1 MADGTGVFGWI
12 GVVVRR
18 WPWAVVGFWIALTA
32 VLSMTFPSLTE
43 MAAKRPVPILPPDAP
58 VLQTTKQISEAYHQN
73 GSENENV
80 LLVVLTDDNG
90 LNPSDLTTYRTLAE
104 NLRPDTRDIV
114 LLQDFVRT
122 PALRDAMTSKD
133 HKAWY
138 LPMVLSGGVG
148 TPELH
153 EGFGRVADIVKKSV
167 AGTTLTAHLTG
178 PAATGDDLMYIGIRD
193 MHVIET
199 AVVVMVLVILFV
211 IYRNLLTMML
221 PLMTIGLSVGVA
233 QALVSGVA
241 QLGLGVST
249 QTITLMTTMM
259 FGAGID
265 YAVFLIS
272 RYHDYLRQGLDSDDA
287 VERALTS
294 IGKVIAG
301 SAATVAV
308 TFLGMI
314 FTKLGAFRNVG
325 PALAISIAVALF
337 AAVTFLPALMVLAG
351 RRNWIKPRRD
361 LTGHFWRVTG
371 IRIVRKPIIHLA
383 GSLTVL
389 LILAVC
395 GMFARF
401 NYDDS
406 KTLPDSVESSVG
418 YSTLAEHFPLNAT
431 IPEYLVVH
439 SSEDLRKRPALVEL
453 KQMEQRVSQL
463 PDIAAIHP
471 APVPSAKS
479 NDKKSAASGEL
490 LPRHDKGSS
499 SGNKDLEGA
508 EGFPNVAA
516 LLYSVS
522 ASGNVD
528 LTPDL
533 SSLDLPPGVTLPTAP
548 PEKKKE
554 VDDTNTFVNTVR
566 GLGFAMSVDI
576 AEIANTVGSA
586 PVTVLD
592 VVATANRDGGALK
605 KMSEFAEQLSSFPDE
620 PSIEAASREVRRIV
634 ENARTEIR
642 SLSNDPPSAKDAAAP
657 PPKDPH
663 NYADAIQQM
672 IDEVKALIKDT
683 SQTGGGL
690 NSALTAFISPDGH
703 TARYLVQTK
712 LNPFATEAFSQIR
725 EITDAARGP
734 HPRALMKEASISASG
749 VTAMLRDTRAYY
761 GDDIN
766 LIIVMTILIVFLIL
780 VAILRAVVAPLY
792 LIASVVLSYLSA
804 LGLGV
809 IVFQFMLGQPLTWS
823 IPGLT
828 FIVLVAMGADYNL
841 LLISRLREESP
852 HGIRS
857 GVIQTVRSTG
867 GVITAAGVIFAA
879 SMFGMLF
886 ASISTLV
893 QCGFII
899 GTGLLLDTFL
909 VRTITVPAIAV
920 LVGKWNWW
928 PSKPPPP
935 AARERPIP
943 LSQADAQPA
952 VEVETKAETEPEP
965 APVVDAAPESDAAPE
980 TDAEPTPENGSEPE
994 ADLGPTLVAHAV
1006 PTPEA
1011 HLVPTPE
1018 VHAVPTPEV
1027 GAESLTGPENGMPVH
1042 IEDDP
1047 DTDAIR
1053 MSTEVVDESD
1063 PDTVVLRW

>member
-1 MADGTGVFGWI
+1 MLRGGQSKVADGRGTFGWI

-18 WPWAVVGFWIALTA
+18 WPWAVIGFWVALAA
-32 VLSMTFPSLTE
+32 VLSVTFPPLNE
-43 MAAKRPVPILPPDAP
+43 MAAKRPVPILPSDAP
-58 VLQTTKQISEAYHQN
+58 VLETTRQISEAFHQS

-80 LLVVLTDDNG
+80 LLVVLTDDDG
-90 LNPSDLTTYRTLAE
+90 LNPSDLTTYHKLAD
-104 NLRPDTRDIV
+104 NLRPDTRDIP
-114 LLQDFVRT
+114 LLQDFVHT
-122 PALRDAMTSKD
+122 PALREAMTSKD

-148 TPELH
+148 TPEMH

-167 AGTTLTAHLTG
+167 AGSTLTAHLTG
-178 PAATGDDLMYIGIRD
+178 PAATGDDLTFIGIRD

-199 AVVVMVLVILFV
+199 AVVTMVLVILFV
-211 IYRNLLTMML
+211 IYRNFFTMML
-221 PLMTIGLSVGVA
+221 PLITIGVSVGVA
-233 QALVSGVA
+233 GSLVSGVA
-241 QLGLGVST
+241 ELGLGVST

-259 FGAGID
+259 AGAGID

-272 RYHDYLRQGLDSDDA
+272 RYHDYLRQGLSSDEA
-287 VERALTS
+287 VAKALTS

-301 SAATVAV
+301 SAATVSI

-314 FTKLGAFRNVG
+314 FTQLGPFRNIG
-325 PALAISIAVALF
+325 PALAVSIAVALIV
-337 AAVTFLPALMVLAG
+337 AVTFLPALMILTG
-351 RRNWIKPRRD
+351 RRGWIKPRRD
-361 LTGHFWRVTG
+361 LTARFWRVTG
-371 IRIVRKPIIHLA
+371 TRIVRKPVIHLA
-383 GSLTVL
+383 ASLTVL
-389 LILAVC
+389 LILAGC

-406 KTLPDSVESSVG
+406 KTLPKSVESSVG
-418 YSTLAEHFPLNAT
+418 YDTLAQHFPLNAT

-439 SSEDLRKRPALVEL
+439 SDQDLRKPPALVEL
-453 KQMEQRVSQL
+453 KQMEQRVGQL
-463 PDIAAIHP
+463 PDIAAVRQ

-479 NDKKSAASGEL
+479 DKKSVADDQL
-490 LPRHDKGSS
+490 LPRHDKGSQS
-499 SGNKDLEGA
+499 ANKDLEGT
-508 EGFPNVAA
+508 EGFPNVAS

-522 ASGNVD
+522 SSGSVD

-533 SSLDLPPGVTLPTAP
+533 SSLNLPPGVTPPTAP
-548 PEKKKE
+548 PAHEKDA
-554 VDDTNTFVNTVR
+554 DDTGTFVSTVR
-566 GLGFAMSVDI
+566 GLGFAMSVDV
-576 AEIANTVGSA
+576 AEIANTVNAA

-592 VVATANRDGGALK
+592 VVATADQAGGALK

-620 PSIEAASREVRRIV
+620 PSIQAASHEFRRIV
-634 ENARTEIR
+634 ENARNDLRT
-642 SLSNDPPSAKDAAAP
+642 LSSDGPPAKDSAP

-663 NYADAIQQM
+663 KYADAIQQM
-672 IDEVKALIKDT
+672 IDEIKALIKDT

-712 LNPFATEAFSQIR
+712 LNPFATEAMNQIR
-725 EITDAARGP
+725 GITDAARGP
-734 HPRALMKEASISASG
+734 HPRPLMKDASISASG

-792 LIASVVLSYLSA
+792 LIASVVISYLSA
-804 LGLGV
+804 LGVGV
-809 IVFQFMLGQPLTWS
+809 IVFQFILGEPMTWS

-857 GVIQTVRSTG
+857 GVIHTVSSTG

-909 VRTITVPAIAV
+909 VRTITVPAVAV

-935 AARERPIP
+935 APRRRA
-943 LSQADAQPA
+943 
-952 VEVETKAETEPEP
+952 EP
-965 APVVDAAPESDAAPE
+965 AATPVAELAPDVPDG
-980 TDAEPTPENGSEPE
+980 T
-994 ADLGPTLVAHAV
+994 ADGPGVSQHGRHARSNLGTV
-1006 PTPEA
+1006 
-1011 HLVPTPE
+1011 
-1018 VHAVPTPEV
+1018 
-1027 GAESLTGPENGMPVH
+1027 
-1042 IEDDP
+1042 
-1047 DTDAIR
+1047 AIR
-1053 MSTEVVDESD
+1053 S
-1063 PDTVVLRW
+1063 

>member
-1 MADGTGVFGWI
+1 VLRGVRKATVADGRGTFGWI

-18 WPWAVVGFWIALTA
+18 WPWAVIGFWVALAA
-32 VLSMTFPSLTE
+32 VLSMTIPPLTE
-43 MAAKRPVPILPPDAP
+43 MASKRPVPILPSDAP
-58 VLQTTKQISEAYHQN
+58 VLETTRQISEAFHQS

-90 LNPSDLTTYRTLAE
+90 LNPSDLTTYRKVARE
-104 NLRPDTRDIV
+104 LRPDTRDIV
-114 LLQDFVRT
+114 MLQDFVST
-122 PALRDAMTSKD
+122 PALREAMTSKD

-153 EGFGRVADIVKKSV
+153 EGFGRVANVVKEAV
-167 AGTTLTAHLTG
+167 AGSTLTAHLTG
-178 PAATGDDLMYIGIRD
+178 PAASGDDLMYVGIRD

-211 IYRNLLTMML
+211 IYRNFVTMML
-221 PLMTIGLSVGVA
+221 PLITIGVSVGVA
-233 QALVSGVA
+233 QSIVA
-241 QLGLGVST
+241 GIAELGLGVSS

-259 FGAGID
+259 AGAGID

-272 RYHDYLRQGLDSDDA
+272 RYHDYLRQGMSSDEA
-287 VERALTS
+287 VAKALTS

-301 SAATVAV
+301 SAATVSI
-308 TFLGMI
+308 TFLGMV
-314 FTKLGAFRNVG
+314 FTHLGAFKNVG
-325 PALAISIAVALF
+325 PALACSIAVALC
-337 AAVTFLPALMVLAG
+337 AALTFLPALMVLAG
-351 RRNWIKPRRD
+351 RRGWIKPRRD
-361 LTGHFWRVTG
+361 LTTRFWRVTG
-371 IRIVRKPIIHLA
+371 TRIVRKPLIHLA

-389 LILAVC
+389 LILAGC
-395 GMFARF
+395 AMFARF

-406 KTLPDSVESSVG
+406 KTLPRSVESSVG
-418 YSTLAEHFPLNAT
+418 YDVLAQHFPLNAT

-439 SSEDLRKRPALVEL
+439 SDQDLRTPPALVDL
-453 KQMEQRVSQL
+453 KQMEQRVGQL
-463 PDIAAIHP
+463 PDIAAIRQ

-479 NDKKSAASGEL
+479 DKKSTAAGEL
-490 LPRHDKGSS
+490 LPRHDNGSQ

-522 ASGNVD
+522 SSGNVD

-533 SSLDLPPGVTLPTAP
+533 SSLNLPPGMTLPTAP
-548 PEKKKE
+548 PAKKE
-554 VDDTNTFVNTVR
+554 VDDTGTFVSTVR

-576 AEIANTVGSA
+576 AEIANTVNAA

-634 ENARTEIR
+634 ENARTDLR
-642 SLSNDPPSAKDAAAP
+642 TLGNDSSPNKDRAVV
-657 PPKDPH
+657 PPKDAH

-703 TARYLVQTK
+703 TARYLVQTN
-712 LNPFATEAFSQIR
+712 LNPFATEAMNQIHD
-725 EITDAARGP
+725 ITDAARGP
-734 HPRALMKEASISASG
+734 HPRALMKGASISASG

-761 GDDIN
+761 GEDIN

-792 LIASVVLSYLSA
+792 LIASVVVSYLSA
-804 LGLGV
+804 LGVGV
-809 IVFQFMLGQPLTWS
+809 IVFQFILGQSLTWS

-857 GVIQTVRSTG
+857 GVIHTVSSTG

-893 QCGFII
+893 QAGFII

-920 LVGKWNWW
+920 LVGDWNWW
-928 PSKPPPP
+928 PSKPPPRAPRRRAEPP
-935 AARERPIP
+935 AT
-943 LSQADAQPA
+943 PA
-952 VEVETKAETEPEP
+952 SEG
-965 APVVDAAPESDAAPE
+965 APEVS
-980 TDAEPTPENGSEPE
+980 NGT
-994 ADLGPTLVAHAV
+994 ADGPVASQHGRHA
-1006 PTPEA
+1006 
-1011 HLVPTPE
+1011 
-1018 VHAVPTPEV
+1018 
-1027 GAESLTGPENGMPVH
+1027 S
-1042 IEDDP
+1042 
-1047 DTDAIR
+1047 
-1053 MSTEVVDESD
+1053 SD
-1063 PDTVVLRW
+1063 PGTVAVRS

>member
-1 MADGTGVFGWI
+1 MSEARGPFGWI
-12 GVVVRR
+12 GVVVQR
-18 WPWAVVGFWIALTA
+18 WPWAVIGFWIALAA
-32 VLSMTFPSLTE
+32 VLSVTFPPLTE
-43 MAAKRPVPILPPDAP
+43 MAAKRPVPILPNDAP
-58 VLQTTKQISEAYHQN
+58 VLVTTRQISQAFNQS

-80 LLVVLTDDNG
+80 LLVVLTDEYG
-90 LNPSDLTTYRTLAE
+90 LNPSDLATYRTLAD

-114 LLQDFVRT
+114 MLQDFIQT
-122 PALRDAMTSKD
+122 PALREAMTSKD

-167 AGTTLTAHLTG
+167 AGTTLTSNLTG

-193 MHVIET
+193 MHVIEV
-199 AVVVMVLVILFV
+199 AVVIMVLIILFV
-211 IYRNLLTMML
+211 IYRNPFTMML
-221 PLMTIGLSVGVA
+221 PLITIGVSVGVA
-233 QALVSGVA
+233 QSIVSGVA
-241 QLGLGVST
+241 ELGLGVSS

-259 FGAGID
+259 AGAGID

-272 RYHDYLRQGLDSDDA
+272 RYHDYLRQGVPSDEA
-287 VERALTS
+287 VAAALTS

-301 SAATVAV
+301 SAATVSI

-361 LTGHFWRVTG
+361 LTTRFWRRTG
-371 IRIVRKPIIHLA
+371 IRIVRRPVSHLI

-389 LILAVC
+389 LILAGC
-395 GMFARF
+395 ATFARF

-406 KTLPDSVESSVG
+406 KTLPGSVESSVG
-418 YSTLAEHFPLNAT
+418 YKTLAEHFPLNAT

-439 SSEDLRKRPALVEL
+439 SSQDLRKPAALVDL
-453 KQMEQRVSQL
+453 KQMERRVGQL
-463 PDIAAIHP
+463 PDIAAIHG
-471 APVPSAKS
+471 APVPTP
-479 NDKKSAASGEL
+479 KSA
-490 LPRHDKGSS
+490 DKTSADDGLTIGSS
-499 SGNKDLEGA
+499 GGLTDKRDKRDKTDGDGA
-508 EGFPNVAA
+508 DGFPNTAS
-516 LLYSVS
+516 LLYSV
-522 ASGNVD
+522 ASTGTS
-528 LTPDL
+528 TPDMG
-533 SSLDLPPGVTLPTAP
+533 LPPELAALAPPTAP
-548 PEKKKE
+548 AKQ
-554 VDDTNTFVNTVR
+554 VDDTATFVSTVR
-566 GLGFAMSVDI
+566 ALGFAMSLDV
-576 AEIANTVGSA
+576 AEIANTVDAS

-592 VVATANRDGGALK
+592 VVATTTRDGGALK
-605 KMSEFAEQLSSFPDE
+605 KMSDFAEKLENFPDAKT
-620 PSIEAASREVRRIV
+620 IEVASRNVRQILDD
-634 ENARTEIR
+634 A
-642 SLSNDPPSAKDAAAP
+642 SNDLRVLGNDDAGQRQRTAETQKDA
-657 PPKDPH
+657 H
-663 NYADAIQQM
+663 NYADAIHQM
-672 IDEVKALIKDT
+672 IDGVKDLIKQT
-683 SQTGGGL
+683 EHTGGGL

-712 LNPFATEAFSQIR
+712 LYPFGTDAMNQIR
-725 EITDAARGP
+725 GIIDGARGP
-734 HPRALMKEASISASG
+734 HPDALFKEASISASG

-761 GDDIN
+761 GQDIN
-766 LIIVMTILIVFLIL
+766 LIIIMTILIVFLIL

-792 LIASVVLSYLSA
+792 LIASVVISYLSA
-804 LGLGV
+804 LGIGV
-809 IVFQFMLGQPLTWS
+809 IVFQFILGQSLTWS

-857 GVIQTVRSTG
+857 GVIHTVSSTG

-893 QCGFII
+893 QAGFII

-935 AARERPIP
+935 APRQRAE
-943 LSQADAQPA
+943 QPA
-952 VEVETKAETEPEP
+952 TPVSEAASEVPDDTADS
-965 APVVDAAPESDAAPE
+965 AGASQ
-980 TDAEPTPENGSEPE
+980 NGR
-994 ADLGPTLVAHAV
+994 HAR
-1006 PTPEA
+1006 T
-1011 HLVPTPE
+1011 
-1018 VHAVPTPEV
+1018 
-1027 GAESLTGPENGMPVH
+1027 
-1042 IEDDP
+1042 
-1047 DTDAIR
+1047 
-1053 MSTEVVDESD
+1053 D
-1063 PDTVVLRW
+1063 PDTVALRS

>member
-1 MADGTGVFGWI
+1 M
-12 GVVVRR
+12 VVCR
-18 WPWAVVGFWIALTA
+18 WPWAVIGFWIALSA
-32 VLSMTFPSLTE
+32 VLAVTFPPLTE

-90 LNPSDLTTYRTLAE
+90 LNPSDLTTYRNLAQ

-138 LPMVLSGGVG
+138 LPMVLAGGVG

-211 IYRNLLTMML
+211 IYRNFLTMML
-221 PLMTIGLSVGVA
+221 PLVTIGVSVGVA
-233 QALVSGVA
+233 QSLVSGVA
-241 QLGLGVST
+241 ELGLGVSS

-259 FGAGID
+259 AGAGID

-272 RYHDYLRQGLDSDDA
+272 RYHDYLRQGMASDEA
-287 VERALTS
+287 VARALTS

-301 SAATVAV
+301 SAATVSV
-308 TFLGMI
+308 TFLGMV

-325 PALAISIAVALF
+325 PALAISIAVALC

-351 RRNWIKPRRD
+351 RRNWIKPRGD
-361 LTGHFWRVTG
+361 LTSRFWRRMG
-371 IRIVRKPIIHLA
+371 IQIVRRPVIHLA
-383 GSLTVL
+383 GSMVIL

-406 KTLPDSVESSVG
+406 KTLPKSVESSVG
-418 YSTLAEHFPLNAT
+418 YSTLSEHFPLNAT
-431 IPEYLVVH
+431 IPEYLVVQ
-439 SSEDLRKRPALVEL
+439 SSEDLRKRSALVEL

-463 PDIAAIHP
+463 SDIAAIHP

-479 NDKKSAASGEL
+479 NDKKSAADGGL
-490 LPRHDKGSS
+490 LPRRDKGSQ

-522 ASGNVD
+522 SSGNVD

-533 SSLDLPPGVTLPTAP
+533 SSLNLPPGVTLPTAP

-554 VDDTNTFVNTVR
+554 VDDTGTFVNTVR

-576 AEIANTVGSA
+576 AEIANTVDSS

-592 VVATANRDGGALK
+592 VVATADRDGGALK
-605 KMSEFAEQLSSFPDE
+605 KMSEFAEQLSSFPDQ

-634 ENARTEIR
+634 ENARTDLR
-642 SLSNDPPSAKDAAAP
+642 SMSNDPPSAKDAAAP
-657 PPKDPH
+657 PPKGPH

-683 SQTGGGL
+683 SGNGGGL

-712 LNPFATEAFSQIR
+712 LNPFATEAFNQIR
-725 EITDAARGP
+725 QITDAARGP
-734 HPRALMKEASISASG
+734 HPRGLMKDASISASG

-792 LIASVVLSYLSA
+792 LIASVVVSYLSA
-804 LGLGV
+804 LGVGV

-935 AARERPIP
+935 APRERP
-943 LSQADAQPA
+943 LRLA
-952 VEVETKAETEPEP
+952 EP
-965 APVVDAAPESDAAPE
+965 AAAPEVDAEPE
-980 TDAEPTPENGSEPE
+980 AEPTPEADAEAEPEVDAEPE
-994 ADLGPTLVAHAV
+994 ADAQPEPEVDVEPEQDVELTPEAHAV

-1011 HLVPTPE
+1011 HAVPTPE
-1018 VHAVPTPEV
+1018 AHAVPTPEFDI
-1027 GAESLTGPENGMPVH
+1027 ASLTGPWAAAARADA
-1042 IEDDP
+1042 EDDA
-1047 DTDAIR
+1047 DTGPIR
-1053 MSTEVVDESD
+1053 IPAEVVDESD

>member
-1 MADGTGVFGWI
+1 MLRGGQGKVADGRGTFGWI
-12 GVVVRR
+12 GVLVRR
-18 WPWAVVGFWIALTA
+18 WPWAVIGFWVAMAGVLA
-32 VLSMTFPSLTE
+32 VTFPPLTE
-43 MAAKRPVPILPPDAP
+43 MAAKRPVPILPSDAP
-58 VLQTTKQISEAYHQN
+58 VLQTTRQISEAFHQS

-80 LLVVLTDDNG
+80 LLVVLTDDDG
-90 LNPSDLTTYRTLAE
+90 LNPADLTTYRTLAQ

-114 LLQDFVRT
+114 MLQDFVRT

-167 AGTTLTAHLTG
+167 AGSTLTANLTG
-178 PAATGDDLMYIGIRD
+178 PAATGDDLMYIGVRD

-199 AVVVMVLVILFV
+199 AVVVMVLLILFV
-211 IYRNLLTMML
+211 IYRNFVTMML
-221 PLMTIGLSVGVA
+221 PLITIGVSVGVA
-233 QALVSGVA
+233 QSLVSGVA
-241 QLGLGVST
+241 ELGLGVSN
-249 QTITLMTTMM
+249 QTITLLTTMM
-259 FGAGID
+259 AGAGID

-272 RYHDYLRQGLDSDDA
+272 RYHDYLRRGMDSDEA
-287 VERALTS
+287 VATALTS

-301 SAATVAV
+301 SAATVSI
-308 TFLGMI
+308 TFLGMV

-325 PALAISIAVALF
+325 PALAIAIAVALL
-337 AAVTFLPALMVLAG
+337 AAVTFLPALMVLTG
-351 RRNWIKPRRD
+351 RRGWIKPGRD
-361 LTGHFWRVTG
+361 RTTRFWRVTG
-371 IRIVRKPIIHLA
+371 TRIVRKPVTHLVA
-383 GSLTVL
+383 SLTVL
-389 LILAVC
+389 LILAGC
-395 GMFARF
+395 SMFTNF

-406 KTLPDSVESSVG
+406 KTLPKDVESSIG
-418 YSTLAEHFPLNAT
+418 YDTLAQHFPLNAT

-439 SSEDLRKRPALVEL
+439 SDQDLRTPPALVDL

-463 PDIAAIHP
+463 PDIAAVRQ
-471 APVPSAKS
+471 APVPSKS
-479 NDKKSAASGEL
+479 NDHKSAADGTL
-490 LPRHDKGSS
+490 LPRRDKGSQ

-508 EGFPNVAA
+508 EGFPNVAS

-522 ASGNVD
+522 SSGNVD

-533 SSLDLPPGVTLPTAP
+533 SSLNLPPGVTLPTAP
-548 PEKKKE
+548 PAQEKDA
-554 VDDTNTFVNTVR
+554 DDTGTFVSTVR

-576 AEIANTVGSA
+576 AEIANTVNAA

-605 KMSEFAEQLSSFPDE
+605 KMSEFAEQLSAFPDE
-620 PSIEAASREVRRIV
+620 PSIEAAAREVRRIV
-634 ENARTEIR
+634 ENARTDLR
-642 SLSNDPPSAKDAAAP
+642 TLSNDSSPQKDRAVVPS
-657 PPKDPH
+657 KDPH

-712 LNPFATEAFSQIR
+712 LNPFATGAMNQIR
-725 EITDAARGP
+725 GITDAARGP
-734 HPRALMKEASISASG
+734 HPRTLMKEASISASG

-804 LGLGV
+804 LGVGV
-809 IVFQFMLGQPLTWS
+809 IVFQFILGQPLTWS

-857 GVIQTVRSTG
+857 GVIHTVTSTG

-935 AARERPIP
+935 APRRRAKRP
-943 LSQADAQPA
+943 ATPA
-952 VEVETKAETEPEP
+952 SEP
-965 APVVDAAPESDAAPE
+965 APEVPDGTVEGSDVSQNGRHAGSDSAP
-980 TDAEPTPENGSEPE
+980 
-994 ADLGPTLVAHAV
+994 
-1006 PTPEA
+1006 
-1011 HLVPTPE
+1011 
-1018 VHAVPTPEV
+1018 V
-1027 GAESLTGPENGMPVH
+1027 G
-1042 IEDDP
+1042 
-1047 DTDAIR
+1047 IR
-1053 MSTEVVDESD
+1053 S
-1063 PDTVVLRW
+1063 